1 MSAETLALCDVI
13 DDAIF
18 LQHIIS
24 NLLLNNSVK
33 IPINVY
39 TDNWSLFD
47 ALPSTRNVTEKKL
60 HIGIAVAIENI
71 ENKNVNTY
79 PVNNN
84 QQLTNVLTKGQVYS
98 DLLLKTI
105 RSCIFLVVN

>member
-1 MSAETLALCDVI
+1 MSAETIALCDVI

-18 LQHIIS
+18 LQHMIL
-24 NLLLNNSVK
+24 NLLLSNSVK
-33 IPINVY
+33 IPNNVY

-47 ALPSTRNVTEKKL
+47 TLPSTSNVTEQKL
-60 HIGIAVAIENI
+60 CIDIAFATENI
-71 ENKNVNTY
+71 ENNNVNTY

-84 QQLTNVLTKGQVYS
+84 QQLTNVLNKGRVCS

-105 RSCIFLVVN
+105 LNCIFLVVN